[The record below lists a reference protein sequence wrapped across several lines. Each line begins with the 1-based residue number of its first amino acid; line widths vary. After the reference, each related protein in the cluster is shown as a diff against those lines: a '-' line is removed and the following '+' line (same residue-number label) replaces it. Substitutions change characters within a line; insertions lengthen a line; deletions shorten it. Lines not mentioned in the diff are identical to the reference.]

1 MIDSEQVNQLID
13 VTYHYLSRQV
23 EPVTERQL
31 LIELTEHDMW
41 DGLGKSSAIIQ
52 QFQKHFLA
60 MHTLYRLQDMLK
72 SSRQRLEISPNAIY
86 IRDLD
91 DPNAAAP
98 FDKVEDESS
107 TDPDEVLKD
116 YYLDLSQLKT
126 HNGTIANSPDDYRRQ
141 HCSSRQHRESY
152 AALEL
157 NTDASWL
164 AVQSAFRQKAVQY
177 HPDKGGSAQDFQK
190 VRDAYQDLKR
200 ALRP

>member
-1 MIDSEQVNQLID
+1 MIDSEQINQLIE
-13 VTYHYLSRQV
+13 VTYQYLSRQA

-31 LIELTEHDMW
+31 LIELTDHDMW

-52 QFQKHFLA
+52 QFQKHFLT

-72 SSRQRLEISPNAIY
+72 STRQRLEISPSAIY
-86 IRDLD
+86 IRNLD
-91 DPNAAAP
+91 EINPAVPLHDI
-98 FDKVEDESS
+98 DDGGS
-107 TDPDEVLKD
+107 TDADEVLKE

-141 HCSSRQHRESY
+141 RCSRRQQRESY

-157 NTDASWL
+157 NAGANWL

-200 ALRP
+200 TLRP